1 MKKAV
6 IAFTALT
13 AVAAGIATPTL
24 AADSG
29 LRVQIQYYDDDG
41 YRPPRPYPG
50 PRPDWDGP
58 RRDWDGPRRGWGN
71 GYGRREIMGPRRI
84 ARSLER
90 RGYDVGDMRLERDTY
105 FVRAT
110 RPSGRRVIV
119 MVDAYSGR
127 IVGERRPRGY

>member
-6 IAFTALT
+6 LAFAALAT
-13 AVAAGIATPTL
+13 VAIGFATPTL

-29 LRVQIQYYDDDG
+29 LRVQIQYHDDDG

-50 PRPDWDGP
+50 PRPGWDGGPDRRPNWGERDVMRP
-58 RRDWDGPRRGWGN
+58 RQIG
-71 GYGRREIMGPRRI
+71 
-84 ARSLER
+84 RSLER
-90 RGYDVGDMRLERDTY
+90 RGYSVGDMRLERDTY

-110 RPSGRRVIV
+110 RPNGRRVIV

-127 IVGERRPRGY
+127 IVGERRPGGS